1 MKSGACRS
9 WAMRMARSLTVAGIG
24 LSVVWGP
31 VEVTAQEPPDARWVV
46 RTLDAASK
54 TPIPGVLLSLP
65 GLAESR
71 LTDSAGTAVLPA
83 SLGDSLRVVATHLA
97 YSRLDTV
104 LALSADEA
112 TVDLLLTRSAI
123 ELPSLTVRA
132 DRERTQSRELARQM
146 FDREVSVGAV
156 GMTRADVEAVPA
168 IVEADV
174 FRSLQSV
181 AGVTSFNDFGAAMF
195 VRGGNADQVSILLDG
210 TPVFGPYHMFGM
222 FGLFNA
228 DAVES
233 TEFYKGSMPARHG
246 GSLSG
251 VVSARQRIGGASGMR
266 VTGGLSLLGL
276 RFAADGSLPW
286 GDARWLVA
294 GRRAAVDMARL
305 DVPYSFHDLN
315 LGLHLYPGEEH
326 RLGFSLMSSRDRFSM
341 EFHGFGESFTSRWS
355 NLVSSLTWSWVPGNR
370 FSGEVAAYH
379 SGYEGVMATGAEGS
393 WRSSTSRVGAWGLR
407 GRATVRGETTGLRA
421 GMVLEGGPVEL
432 TGDEGAYVEAE
443 APATYMHGS
452 VFAEFERWVGPLRL
466 APGFR
471 VGTELSG
478 SRFFAE
484 PRLSARVH
492 MGPFAVSVSLDRAY
506 QFLSA
511 IRDDRHF
518 VPGAPM
524 WHLREK
530 GQPVSV
536 ADGAGLALDYWRGE
550 NWTGSLTAW
559 IRSFRDT
566 PSWHPETSRS
576 IDVLEYHDGRAHGW
590 EAAVQRHTGL
600 LSGWLSYQQTWVA
613 YTDGEGDGY
622 RPLWDRRHEVDA
634 TLALRDIWGWSASL
648 RGTVGSGTPFW
659 VPVGSI
665 WARRYDPRNEPGE
678 VSPESIVGLGSGG
691 RVTILSDT
699 QARYPYYGRVD
710 FSCRYAFDWGDWEI
724 IPFVTV
730 ANVTGR
736 ENVLSYVASRG
747 QLLVTQQIPL
757 LPFIGVDLK
766 F

>member
-1 MKSGACRS
+1 
-9 WAMRMARSLTVAGIG
+9 MARALTVAGIG
-24 LSVVWGP
+24 LFAVWGP
-31 VEVTAQEPPDARWVV
+31 AEVTAQHPPDARWVV
-46 RTLDAASK
+46 RILDAGAG

-71 LTDSAGTAVLPA
+71 LTDSAGAAVLPA
-83 SLGDSLRVVATHLA
+83 SFGDSLQVVATHLG

-104 LALSADEA
+104 LTLSADEA
-112 TVDLLLTRSAI
+112 TIDLLLSRSAI

-132 DRERTQSRELARQM
+132 ERERTRSRELARQM

-195 VRGGNADQVSILLDG
+195 VRGGNADQVGILLDG
-210 TPVFGPYHMFGM
+210 APVFGPYHMFGM

-251 VVSARQRIGGASGMR
+251 VVSARQRIGGASGTR

-294 GRRAAVDMARL
+294 GRRATVDVARL

-315 LGLHLYPGEEH
+315 LGLQLYPGEEH
-326 RLGFSLMSSRDRFSM
+326 RLGFSLLASRDRFSM
-341 EFHGFGESFTSRWS
+341 DFHGFGASFTSRWT
-355 NLVSSLTWSWVPGNR
+355 NLVSSLRWSWVPGNR
-370 FSGEVAAYH
+370 FSGEVVAYH
-379 SGYEGVMATGAEGS
+379 SGYRGS
-393 WRSSTSRVGAWGLR
+393 VGIGSDGSERVTTSRVGAWGLR
-407 GRATVRGETTGLRA
+407 GQVTRRRETTGLRA
-421 GMVLEGGPVEL
+421 GLDLEGGPVEL
-432 TGDEGAYVEAE
+432 EGTAEGAYIEAE
-443 APATYMHGS
+443 MSETYMHGS
-452 VFAEFERWVGPLRL
+452 VFAEFERWAGPLRL
-466 APGFR
+466 APGIR
-471 VGTELSG
+471 AGTELSG

-484 PRLSARVH
+484 PRLSARLH
-492 MGPFAVSVSLDRAY
+492 IGPFALSASLGRAH

-511 IRDDRHF
+511 IRDDRRF
-518 VPGAPM
+518 VPGAPV

-536 ADGAGLALDYWRGE
+536 ADGAGVALDYWRGE

-566 PSWHPETSRS
+566 PSWQPGTSRS
-576 IDVLEYHDGRAHGW
+576 IDALEYHDGRAHGW
-590 EAAVQRHTGL
+590 EAALQKHSGL
-600 LSGWLSYQQTWVA
+600 LSGWISYQQTRVA
-613 YTDGEGDGY
+613 YTDGDGDDY

-634 TLALRDIWGWSASL
+634 TLALRDVWGWSASL

-659 VPVGSI
+659 RPVGRLPI
-665 WARRYDPRNEPGE
+665 VRYDPRNEPGE
-678 VSPESIVGLGSGG
+678 VSPQSIAGLGTFGL
-691 RVTILSDT
+691 VTVLSDT
-699 QARYPYYGRVD
+699 QARYPYYARVD
-710 FSCRYAFDWGDWEI
+710 FSCRYAFNWGKWKI
-724 IPFVTV
+724 IPFATV

-736 ENVLSYVASRG
+736 ENVVYYEADSAQRLYPTR
-747 QLLVTQQIPL
+747 QIPT
-757 LPFIGVDLK
+757 LPFVGVDMR